1 MAYTLDGNVLKHGNL
16 ILAQSAGRCHND
28 ALAGV
33 DAQGVEVL
41 HACHGEAVVVG
52 IANNLELNLLPTLQA
67 LLYEHLGSKSES
79 TLGNLLEHLLVLADT
94 ASKAAEGVCATD
106 HDGIAY
112 LASRSNGILDILASL
127 AYGRL
132 HVYLVQFLNEK
143 VAVLGVHDGLHA
155 GAKNLHAVLLESA
168 VEVEFGTAVQ
178 GCLSAEGQQDAVGA
192 LLLDNLGNEVCIN
205 GLEIHLVGNAL
216 TGLDGSHVGVDEHRI
231 DALLAQSL
239 QCL

>member
-1 MAYTLDGNVLKHGNL
+1 MAHTLDGNVLKHGNL

-52 IANNLELNLLPTLQA
+52 IADYLKLYLFPALQA
-67 LLYEHLGSKSES
+67 LFHEHLGSEGEG

-94 ASKAAEGVCATD
+94 ASKAAKGVCAAD
-106 HDGIAY
+106 HDRIAN
-112 LASRSNGILDILASL
+112 LASRGNGILDILASL

-155 GAKNLHAVLLESA
+155 GAKNLYAVLLESA

-178 GCLSAEGQQDAVGA
+178 GCLSAECQQDAIGA
-192 LLLDNLGNEVCIN
+192 LLLDNLGYEVCIN
-205 GLEIHLVGNAL
+205 GLEVNLVGNAFAC
-216 TGLDGSHVGVDEHRI
+216 LDSSHVGVDKH
-231 DALLAQSL
+231 
-239 QCL
+239 